1 VRGFVAANYVIWR
14 GDSFGLVPVA
24 MAAKASKSISAV
36 TPAASSAITNG
47 YGPHSIVFMAVIV
60 AWWGIQY
67 GIA

>member
-1 VRGFVAANYVIWR
+1 
-14 GDSFGLVPVA
+14 
-24 MAAKASKSISAV
+24 V